1 MAVDTRAGNDNV
13 QLDSSIVGR
22 ARGKSK
28 YYNNCISPE
37 MNKLHIK
44 NYKLPFF
51 PFLRYE
57 IDKR

>member
-13 QLDSSIVGR
+13 QLDSSIVGT
-22 ARGKSK
+22 AKGKSK

-51 PFLRYE
+51 SISL
-57 IDKR
+57 K

>member
-1 MAVDTRAGNDNV
+1 MAVDIGAGNDNV
-13 QLDSSIVGR
+13 QLDSSIVGT
-22 ARGKSK
+22 AKGKSK

-51 PFLRYE
+51 PFFRYE